1 MVKRKSPRKS
11 PKKAKTGR
19 KSPNAWVNHV
29 KKTHAE
35 MKRSSPKASF
45 KQALKRASRTY
56 RK

>member
-11 PKKAKTGR
+11 PKKATG
-19 KSPNAWVNHV
+19 KGTQNAWVKHV
-29 KKTHAE
+29 KKTHTE